1 MRFSDE
7 KKQSI
12 IIYMLEKIQQNCDG
26 VSKIVA
32 EAFDINQNTV
42 HTYINELV
50 DKGIIKRVKRGEYEL
65 VKKKYEYKYSRS
77 DKEMDND
84 TYVYEHCLYNLIEN
98 LSQNVKDI
106 WSYVISEMINNV
118 IDHSQAE
125 NFKLIIEQSYIDT
138 QVLILDDGIGIFV
151 KIKDYFGF
159 NTIDDAIGELFKGK
173 LTTDIENHSGEGIF
187 FSSKMVDDF
196 FIVSSGK
203 IFSNNKY
210 GNSKIMNLAQTNT
223 EGTGVYMSLSNFTQ
237 RNPQEVFDLYANT
250 EGGFVKTKVPLKN
263 IFDASPVSR
272 SQAKRVCNRLE
283 EFKEVE
289 IDFDGIQWMGQ
300 GFAHQIFVVF
310 ARKHPDI
317 KLEPVNMS
325 EDVAKMYAHVTH

>member
-12 IIYMLEKIQQNCDG
+12 IIYMLEKIQQKCDG

-77 DKEMDND
+77 DKEMEND

-325 EDVAKMYAHVTH
+325 EDVAKMYAHVMH

>member
-12 IIYMLEKIQQNCDG
+12 IIYMLEKIQQKCDG

-77 DKEMDND
+77 DKEMEND

-289 IDFDGIQWMGQ
+289 LDFDGIQWMGQ

-325 EDVAKMYAHVTH
+325 EDVAKMYAHVMH